1 VQSSNSPARRV
12 TARGFLFPPTIQRK
26 GITMALQLEANY
38 SKKLG
43 LPGYSSHQ
51 YSVTLRLEVSDIKQ
65 VEAESARL
73 YALLQ
78 GCVDRDI
85 QEAGFLPTNGNGASN
100 GSHQNGSNGHSHGHA
115 NGHSNGHHG
124 TNGNGNGRPN
134 GQSEAWSCSDKQR
147 SLILK
152 IVEDHRLDKQDI
164 DALAQERFGKG
175 VRQLNK
181 MEASGLIEELLE
193 THGGNAGNNGS
204 RSNGGRFQKA
214 RTA

>member
-1 VQSSNSPARRV
+1 
-12 TARGFLFPPTIQRK
+12 
-26 GITMALQLEANY
+26 MAIQLEANY

-51 YSVTLRLEVSDIKQ
+51 FSVTIRVELADIKQ
-65 VEAESARL
+65 VETESTRL

-85 QEAGFLPTNGNGASN
+85 QQPGFLPVPGT
-100 GSHQNGSNGHSHGHA
+100 NGSNGNGHN
-115 NGHSNGHHG
+115 NGHSSNVSNGQTNGHPTNGHHG
-124 TNGNGNGRPN
+124 TNGNGNGRHN
-134 GQSEAWSCSDKQR
+134 GQSEAWSCSDKQKA
-147 SLILK
+147 LILK

-164 DALAQERFGKG
+164 EALSQERFGKG
-175 VRQLNK
+175 VRQLNR

-193 THGGNAGNNGS
+193 THGGNQGNG
-204 RSNGGRFQKA
+204 RSNGNRFQSPQKA

>member
-1 VQSSNSPARRV
+1 MA
-12 TARGFLFPPTIQRK
+12 
-26 GITMALQLEANY
+26 ITLEANY

-51 YSVTLRLEVSDIKQ
+51 YSITIRTELGDLKQ
-65 VEAESARL
+65 VESESARL

-85 QEAGFLPTNGNGASN
+85 QQTGFLPVHGSSSGNGGQHN
-100 GSHQNGSNGHSHGHA
+100 G
-115 NGHSNGHHG
+115 SNGHHG
-124 TNGNGNGRPN
+124 TNGNSNGNGRPN
-134 GQSEAWSCSDKQR
+134 GQSEAWSCSDKQKA
-147 SLILK
+147 LILK

-164 DALAQERFGKG
+164 EALAQERFGKG
-175 VRQLNK
+175 VRQLNR

-193 THGGNAGNNGS
+193 THGGNTGNG
-204 RSNGGRFQKA
+204 RSNGARFQNSQKA

>member
-1 VQSSNSPARRV
+1 
-12 TARGFLFPPTIQRK
+12 
-26 GITMALQLEANY
+26 MAIQLEANY

-51 YSVTLRLEVSDIKQ
+51 YSVTIRLEVSDIKQ

-85 QEAGFLPTNGNGASN
+85 QETGFLPVQGSSNGNGSSN
-100 GSHQNGSNGHSHGHA
+100 GSHHNGS

-124 TNGNGNGRPN
+124 TNGNGRPN
-134 GQSEAWSCSDKQR
+134 GQGDAWSCSDKQR

-152 IVEDHRLDKQDI
+152 IVEDHHLDKQDI
-164 DALAQERFGKG
+164 ESLAQERFGKG
-175 VRQLNK
+175 VRQLNR

-193 THGGNAGNNGS
+193 THGGNAGNHGNG